1 MKLSIISKEELSSDC
16 LMNIKGG
23 IEKSLESSVEC
34 FCDCWIGNKNDEL
47 VETPVKKVEK
57 KAP

>member
-1 MKLSIISKEELSSDC
+1 MKLNIISKEELSSDC

-23 IEKSLESSVEC
+23 IEKGLVTNAEC
-34 FCDCWIGNKNDEL
+34 VCDCWISNTNEEET
-47 VETPVKKVEK
+47 ETPIKKVEK